1 MCCLGPIKMI
11 VDSILGYFDADLQK
25 IIVAIVLSTAGGS
38 LLAYVF
44 QSMQWKRQK
53 RFELLQHQLREGKDL
68 AHEVTQLVNRRF
80 FALQRLLWAI
90 QEKSG
95 NVDSMWANYY
105 GDVIQWNQNL
115 TSIRIRTR
123 LFAGSEVAML
133 LVNDADLEPATKPK
147 SIHYG
152 MRRLHTRILEAKR
165 QDALSEA
172 AAAEI
177 TSEIE
182 HLNNLIQIFRTGFSI
197 GCCSMP
203 IGNSSQRCP
212 LSA

>member
-1 MCCLGPIKMI
+1 MI
-11 VDSILGYFDADLQK
+11 VDSVLSYFDADLQK

-38 LLAYVF
+38 LLAYIF

-90 QEKSG
+90 QEKNG
-95 NVDSMWANYY
+95 NVDAMWANYY
-105 GDVIQWNQNL
+105 SDVIQWNQSL

-123 LFAGSEVAML
+123 LFAGPEVALM
-133 LVNDADLEPATKPK
+133 LVNDADLDPAAKPK

-165 QDALSEA
+165 QGNVSQATSL
-172 AAAEI
+172 EI
-177 TSEIE
+177 ASEID
-182 HLNNLIQIFRTGFSI
+182 HLNNLIQIFQNRLLDRLLFH
-197 GCCSMP
+197 
-203 IGNSSQRCP
+203 
-212 LSA
+212 ADWK

>member
-1 MCCLGPIKMI
+1 MI
-11 VDSILGYFDADLQK
+11 VDSVLSYFDADLQK
-25 IIVAIVLSTAGGS
+25 IVVAIVLSTAGGS
-38 LLAYVF
+38 LLAFIF

-90 QEKSG
+90 EEKSG
-95 NVDSMWANYY
+95 KVDEMWASYY

-123 LFAGSEVAML
+123 LFAGPEVALM
-133 LVNDADLEPATKPK
+133 LVNDADLDPSAKPR

-152 MRRLHTRILEAKR
+152 MRRLHTRILSAK
-165 QDALSEA
+165 QQGSVPDAV
-172 AAAEI
+172 AAEI
-177 TSEIE
+177 ASEID
-182 HLNNLIQIFRTGFSI
+182 HLNTLIQVFQNRLLDRLLFH
-197 GCCSMP
+197 
-203 IGNSSQRCP
+203 
-212 LSA
+212 ADWK